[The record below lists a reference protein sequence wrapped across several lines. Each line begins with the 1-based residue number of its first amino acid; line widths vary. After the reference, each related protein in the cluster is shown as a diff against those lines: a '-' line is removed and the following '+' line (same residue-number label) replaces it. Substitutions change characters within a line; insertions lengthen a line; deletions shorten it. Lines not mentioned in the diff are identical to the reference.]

1 MTQSERDQNAVWAQE
16 MQDAGMGG
24 GVGDEDF
31 TKFLHLDEDFQH
43 YTNLNNGHSGLD
55 TPMGRLGFGNS
66 TTDLTYTGA
75 EQMNMHIAASHEPIG
90 YPSHLPTN
98 QPFGQYPQFQQMQ
111 MPQQYHVPPTPV
123 SADMHPAKY
132 VQQMANNGH
141 LLFDHQQVSFT
152 PLVSPAQTPLDNGF
166 SMTDYGLADDFFSPL
181 TSPAIE
187 AQGAFSST
195 GTTASPVD
203 LNEQPA
209 STKSVA
215 AGTKRP
221 RGKGANA
228 TRASTRSVKQSPAM
242 KPQPRRRHPSLT
254 SLPMDKIRGIVQQ
267 AEPGS
272 TLQPPTSNSAVL
284 QGSEDSV
291 SPEPL
296 SEAAMGPPPVPQPG
310 KSPHLNATRRKAQ
323 VNNPVTP
330 ATLMR
335 MPSNQ
340 AMPTKIAQN
349 IATDSADEPMEDIM
363 LPDAAAPTVVQTGLP
378 SLDTSLSSVSSE
390 NTPTLSAKSAK
401 ISAASTPR
409 GTLARGTS
417 SEAFAKPGTVENR
430 GGGRASKKRQSTSS
444 ATISPALRPK
454 ISPSISP
461 LAPAA
466 GKCQLE
472 HWKSTK
478 LSVAGP
484 GMSHL
489 SAETSALY
497 LASKSNYQNILE
509 GTHLPGV
516 SYPET
521 LAENLTS
528 KRTSHKIAEQGRRN
542 RINLA
547 LKEIEGLLPPA
558 IVIANNKKEKSP
570 KDENDDGDTPTAK
583 GAASAQGT
591 SKASTVEMAIVYI
604 KSLQLELKETKE
616 KLEAAEKEAI
626 EAGKRGSSEE
636 TQVTPE
642 A

>member
-1 MTQSERDQNAVWAQE
+1 MTQQDREQNVIWAQE
-16 MQDAGMGG
+16 MQDDGMVA

-31 TKFLHLDEDFQH
+31 TKFLDLDTDFQH
-43 YTNLNNGHSGLD
+43 YAAMNNGHSGLD

-66 TTDLTYTGA
+66 SADLGFSAA
-75 EQMNMHIAASHEPIG
+75 EQMSVHVTPTSDPID
-90 YPSHLPTN
+90 YRTQLSTN
-98 QPFGQYPQFQQMQ
+98 QPYGQYPQYQQMQ
-111 MPQQYHVPPTPV
+111 MAPQYHVPPTPV
-123 SADMHPAKY
+123 SAEMHPGKY
-132 VQQMANNGH
+132 AQQMGNNGQI
-141 LLFDHQQVSFT
+141 LFDHQQVSFT
-152 PLVSPAQTPLDNGF
+152 PLVSPAQTPMDGGF
-166 SMTDYGLADDFFSPL
+166 TMSDYGLADEFFSPL

-187 AQGAFSST
+187 AQAAFSST

-203 LNEQPA
+203 LNDLGV
-209 STKSVA
+209 TGKSIP

-221 RGKGANA
+221 RRKGSNA
-228 TRASTRSVKQSPAM
+228 ARTPARSVKQSPAM

-254 SLPMDKIRGIVQQ
+254 SLPMDKIRNMLPQG
-267 AEPGS
+267 ALGS
-272 TLQPPTSNSAVL
+272 TLHPSAPNSAVL
-284 QGSEDSV
+284 QGSDDSV

-296 SEAAMGPPPVPQPG
+296 SEAAMRPPPVPHPG
-310 KSPHLNATRRKAQ
+310 KSPQSAGNTQ
-323 VNNPVTP
+323 NTQSTNPVTP

-340 AMPTKIAQN
+340 SLPMKHVEHHGPLQG
-349 IATDSADEPMEDIM
+349 ADEPMEDIM
-363 LPDAAAPTVVQTGLP
+363 LPAAAASATMSQGLQNI
-378 SLDTSLSSVSSE
+378 DIGKGSVSGE
-390 NTPTLSAKSAK
+390 HTPTISAKSAK

-409 GTLARGTS
+409 SALTRVTS
-417 SEAFAKPGTVENR
+417 QETFAKPGKIESRT
-430 GGGRASKKRQSTSS
+430 GGRASKKRQSTTS

-461 LAPAA
+461 LAPA
-466 GKCQLE
+466 
-472 HWKSTK
+472 
-478 LSVAGP
+478 AGP

-547 LKEIEGLLPPA
+547 LKEIEALLPA
-558 IVIANNKKEKSP
+558 SILVANNKKDKAS
-570 KDENDDGDTPTAK
+570 KDENEDGESSATATSKPTAP
-583 GAASAQGT
+583 GQGT

-604 KSLQLELKETKE
+604 KSLQNELKETKE
-616 KLEAAEKEAI
+616 RLEVAEKKAAEVSNRE
-626 EAGKRGSSEE
+626 SSTECQGTLEE
-636 TQVTPE
+636 
-642 A
+642 